1 MKFLKLVS
9 RSCSFLGTSICI
21 FCLIFFFS
29 GIFPYIVLSG
39 SMEPSL
45 PTGSV
50 IFIQTRE
57 IDIKPGDVILYT
69 NSTGNITH
77 RVVMYQNETYVTK
90 GDANSTFDPVPVEKE
105 QIKGKVLFHISYL
118 GYIVLFLR
126 TPGGICLI
134 ILFSFLFFILKY
146 LFQIHKSGKD
156 NAGNSRG
163 KL

>member
-50 IFIQTRE
+50 NFYTDTR
-57 IDIKPGDVILYT
+57 D
-69 NSTGNITH
+69 
-77 RVVMYQNETYVTK
+77 
-90 GDANSTFDPVPVEKE
+90 
-105 QIKGKVLFHISYL
+105 
-118 GYIVLFLR
+118 
-126 TPGGICLI
+126 
-134 ILFSFLFFILKY
+134 
-146 LFQIHKSGKD
+146 
-156 NAGNSRG
+156 
-163 KL
+163 

>member
-9 RSCSFLGTSICI
+9 RSCSFFGILYLHI
-21 FCLIFFFS
+21 CLIFFFS

-39 SMEPSL
+39 SMDFISL

-90 GDANSTFDPVPVEKE
+90 GDANSTRLIGSCRKRTDKR
-105 QIKGKVLFHISYL
+105 KGSVSHFISWLYSSFSQNAKGYL
-118 GYIVLFLR
+118 SYH
-126 TPGGICLI
+126 
-134 ILFSFLFFILKY
+134 SFFISVFYLKVS
-146 LFQIHKSGKD
+146 IS
-156 NAGNSRG
+156 NP
-163 KL
+163 